1 MARPSQK
8 YIKILTLRL
17 TAEQYGQLQRQAEAA
32 AVELSVLAR
41 SQLLKAPIP
50 RRSRRV
56 SPDIRALGQAVAA
69 LNRVGGNINQ
79 VIKLAHQLG
88 DLTVYREAQQERA
101 AVAAATAQVAHALTP

>member
-1 MARPSQK
+1 MARPSQQRTK
-8 YIKILTLRL
+8 RLNLRL
-17 TAEQYGQLQRQAEAA
+17 TPAEWHRLQSQAEAA

-56 SPDIRALGQAVAA
+56 SPDIRALGAAVAA
-69 LNRVGGNINQ
+69 LNRVGGNFNQ

-88 DLTVYREAQQERA
+88 DLTVYREAMQERA
-101 AVAAATAQVAHALTP
+101 AVAAVTAQVAHALTP